1 MSYKVIKEFGS
12 AKKGDVL
19 ESDNFGFVSFDVTEK
34 SSRGLIEYTR
44 AMTLDED
51 TADCMVEDGY
61 LEKLEDECCCVACP
75 CKKIEDTVELID
87 SLLEQ
92 YDEDHEEM
100 LKKAEKGEIQP
111 CVKLEAETV
120 YYNLNKV
127 LNKIKDTLTNE

>member
-19 ESDNFGFVSFDVTEK
+19 VDDGTGILTF
-34 SSRGLIEYTR
+34 SST
-44 AMTLDED
+44 
-51 TADCMVEDGY
+51 EDGY
-61 LEKLEDECCCVACP
+61 TRTIYLDY
-75 CKKIEDTVELID
+75 DTVNFLCEEGYLLSIDDESEYNVDATLELID
-87 SLLEQ
+87 DLLEK
-92 YDEDHEEM
+92 YESN
-100 LKKAEKGEIQP
+100 LKETNEKANKGEIQP

>member
-19 ESDNFGFVSFDVTEK
+19 AEDETGLVSFNVSEDN
-34 SSRGLIEYTR
+34 YTR
-44 AMTLDED
+44 MTSLDQD
-51 TADCMVEDGY
+51 TADYLCEEGY
-61 LEKLEDECCCVACP
+61 LLSVDDESKYNVDA
-75 CKKIEDTVELID
+75 TLELIND
-87 SLLEQ
+87 LLEK
-92 YDEDHEEM
+92 YESN
-100 LKKAEKGEIQP
+100 LKETNEKANKGEIQP

>member
-19 ESDNFGFVSFDVTEK
+19 AEDETGLVSFNIAEDN
-34 SSRGLIEYTR
+34 YTR
-44 AMTLDED
+44 MMSLDYD
-51 TADCMVEDGY
+51 TADYLCEEGY
-61 LEKLEDECCCVACP
+61 LLSIDDKSKYNVDATL
-75 CKKIEDTVELID
+75 ELID
-87 SLLEQ
+87 DLLEK
-92 YDEDHEEM
+92 YESNIKETKER
-100 LKKAEKGEIQP
+100 ANKGEIQP

>member
-19 ESDNFGFVSFDVTEK
+19 AEDETGLVSFNISEDN
-34 SSRGLIEYTR
+34 YTR
-44 AMTLDED
+44 MMSLDCD
-51 TADCMVEDGY
+51 TADYLCEEGY
-61 LEKLEDECCCVACP
+61 LLSINDKSKYNVDATL
-75 CKKIEDTVELID
+75 ELID
-87 SLLEQ
+87 DL
-92 YDEDHEEM
+92 
-100 LKKAEKGEIQP
+100 LKKYESNLKETNEKANKGEIQP